1 MEIKINSKSISMA
14 SPESFLSILRR
25 EQIHFPLYCGGRGTC
40 GKCRIQVTEGSL
52 PITTEDRAFF
62 SEDEL
67 QAGYRL
73 GCQAMIESPCSITFD
88 ENQREEDFYVP
99 SAQPSGQTF
108 PGKSECK
115 DDHGQSEKSAQSV
128 KEKDNVAKTAGAE
141 VSQGQSIAIDIGS
154 TTIVMVLVHTDSGQI
169 VREYC
174 GLNHQRSYGTDVM
187 ARIRAAVT
195 DGQGK
200 EMQDIIRQDLTEGM
214 TNLLQSAN
222 GPIEQIVIAGNT
234 TMLHLLRGYECKG
247 LSAWP
252 FQPVN
257 LDFEELSTAELLGES
272 PLVENSLLKET
283 KVTLMAGISA
293 FVGADITAGLWGCQ
307 MAEKEKPHLFLD
319 LGTNAEMAVGSKS
332 GMTVTSAAAGPAFE
346 GGQLS
351 CGTGSIPGAVRDV
364 NIQYGLVRY
373 ETIGRRPAVGICGS
387 GIVAAV
393 SEMRRNRMI
402 DDSGRF
408 SARYAAR
415 GLSIVPGKIV
425 ITQADIR
432 EYQKARAAIRAGM
445 EILVENAGYRM
456 EEIEAL
462 ELAGGFG
469 SQLDISK
476 AVGAG
481 LIPEKLSDK
490 VHILGNAVITG
501 LCRYLSCPDQ
511 EGIRAMIQRTRE
523 NSLANQPKFTKTFLE
538 FSCF

>member
-1 MEIKINSKSISMA
+1 MEIKINNKSISLA
-14 SPESFLSILRR
+14 APESFLSILRR
-25 EQIHFPLYCGGRGTC
+25 EQIYFPLYCGGRGTC
-40 GKCRIQVTEGSL
+40 GKCRIRVTEGDL

-62 SEDEL
+62 SEAEL
-67 QAGYRL
+67 QAGFRL
-73 GCQAMIESPCSITFD
+73 GCQAVITAPCSITF
-88 ENQREEDFYVP
+88 EEKQREKDFYVP
-99 SAQPSGQTF
+99 SSQSAGQIF
-108 PGKSECK
+108 SGKSESKGSDRQSAK
-115 DDHGQSEKSAQSV
+115 DKSV
-128 KEKDNVAKTAGAE
+128 KASVASGS
-141 VSQGQSIAIDIGS
+141 VGQSIAIDIGS

-169 VREYC
+169 IREYR

-187 ARIRAAVT
+187 ARIRAAIE

-200 EMQDIIRQDLTEGM
+200 EMQAIIRQDLAEGI
-214 TNLLQSAN
+214 TQLLQSVSE
-222 GPIEQIVIAGNT
+222 PIEQIVIAGNT
-234 TMLHLLRGYECKG
+234 TMLHLLRGYDCRG

-257 LDFEELSTAELLGES
+257 LDFEELSTAKLLGES

-293 FVGADITAGLWGCQ
+293 FVGADITAGLWGCG
-307 MAEKEKPHLFLD
+307 MAGNEKPHLFLD
-319 LGTNAEMAVGSKS
+319 LGTNAEMAVGNREC
-332 GMTVTSAAAGPAFE
+332 MIVTSAAAGPAFE

-364 NIQYGLVRY
+364 TVQYGLVRY
-373 ETIGRRPAVGICGS
+373 ETIGRRPPVGICGS
-387 GIVAAV
+387 GIVSAI
-393 SEMRRNRMI
+393 SEMRR
-402 DDSGRF
+402 SGIMDNDGRLKG
-408 SARYAAR
+408 RYASG
-415 GLSIVPGKIV
+415 GLQIVPGKIV

-456 EEIEAL
+456 EDIEAL

-469 SQLDISK
+469 SQLDIAK

-481 LIPEKLSDK
+481 LIPEELADR

-501 LCRYLSCPDQ
+501 LCSYIRCPDP
-511 EGIRAMIQRTRE
+511 EGIRSMIQRTRE
-523 NSLANQPKFTKTFLE
+523 NSLANQPKFTKSFLE